1 VCCTFEDPAA
11 VDKTIGVLQ
20 QVEEVKGIMHDSI
33 NEMLATRDNL
43 EVLEDKTES
52 LRTEAATFQRQAV
65 TLKRSMWWRNM
76 KLKLLCGVIVVVVL
90 AYVLLPQLTAL
101 PGLQGAASASS
112 SSSASSS
119 DEPSSEEGAASSSSA
134 LSRR

>member
-1 VCCTFEDPAA
+1 MP
-11 VDKTIGVLQ
+11 Q
-20 QVEEVKGIMHDSI
+20 PPPQ
-33 NEMLATRDNL
+33 
-43 EVLEDKTES
+43 VLELAASKVADS
-52 LRTEAATFQRQAV
+52 LACGH
-65 TLKRSMWWRNM
+65 S
-76 KLKLLCGVIVVVVL
+76 GVIVVVVL